1 MIEDVNMFLIRPEL
15 FCPRL
20 SSDLFQIA
28 LCNENMRVKDKEM
41 S

>member
-15 FCPRL
+15 CCLRL
-20 SSDLFQIA
+20 SSDLLQIT
-28 LCNENMRVKDKEM
+28 LCNENMIEKDKEM